1 MLFYISCLVDA
12 CENKESWRNA
22 TNGME
27 VIVQHR
33 QELGPQYLKEL
44 ITARQ
49 WRLAL
54 YQFKNKAG
62 YLSLF
67 DHAAL
72 D

>member
-1 MLFYISCLVDA
+1 MLFYINCLVDA

-22 TNGME
+22 KKGME
-27 VIVQHR
+27 VIDKHR

-44 ITARQ
+44 TTARRL
-49 WRLAL
+49 RLAL
-54 YQFKNKAG
+54 YQFRERAS

-72 D
+72 V